1 MDTTKYDLEDVNPRR
16 KNAII
21 SQFGSFTCLRDQR
34 SRSTSLSSAGS
45 RSRKKSLPIDYLP
58 TSNPFVIVK
67 RKSSEPRKSI
77 VDDTIKEEP
86 VENDSD
92 KNKNDNAT
100 TKAHHVNLDLFLF
113 LSEKQ
118 YYAKMDPF

>member
-86 VENDSD
+86 IENETE
-92 KNKNDNAT
+92 ARG
-100 TKAHHVNLDLFLF
+100 
-113 LSEKQ
+113 
-118 YYAKMDPF
+118 KMHIYTLLCTFCTSLHSQFPIGSA

>member
-1 MDTTKYDLEDVNPRR
+1 MDTTKYDSEDVNPRR

-77 VDDTIKEEP
+77 VEDTIKEEP
-86 VENDSD
+86 VENDGD

-100 TKAHHVNLDLFLF
+100 TKAHHVNLDLFPF
-113 LSEKQ
+113 LRDNIMLK
-118 YYAKMDPF
+118 F